1 MATQGAS
8 NNYDKFKD
16 STRKT
21 ARWLL
26 GVALIGCA
34 TGLIA
39 DAFVVGE
46 SLWRPIAIGASGSA
60 FFIGLRLW
68 MTGISDKPT
77 DLTPKSD

>member
-1 MATQGAS
+1 MATQNAS
-8 NNYDKFKD
+8 NNNDKFKY

-21 ARWLL
+21 AKWLL
-26 GVALIGCA
+26 GVALIGSV

-60 FFIGLRLW
+60 FFIGVRLW
-68 MTGISDKPT
+68 MTGISDNST
-77 DLTPKSD
+77 D

>member
-1 MATQGAS
+1 MES
-8 NNYDKFKD
+8 NDRSNPEDTSKRTLPD
-16 STRKT
+16 AVT
-21 ARWLL
+21 WLL

-60 FFIGLRLW
+60 FFVGLRLW
-68 MTGISDKPT
+68 VTGIT
-77 DLTPKSD
+77 NQ

>member
-1 MATQGAS
+1 MSDRNGKTENS
-8 NNYDKFKD
+8 WL
-16 STRKT
+16 KT
-21 ARWLL
+21 ATWLL

-68 MTGISDKPT
+68 ITGIND
-77 DLTPKSD
+77 

>member
-1 MATQGAS
+1 MSDRNGKTKNS
-8 NNYDKFKD
+8 WL
-16 STRKT
+16 KT
-21 ARWLL
+21 ATWLL
-26 GVALIGCA
+26 GVVLIGCA

-68 MTGISDKPT
+68 ITGIND
-77 DLTPKSD
+77 

>member
-1 MATQGAS
+1 MPDHNTKPRNSWQ
-8 NNYDKFKD
+8 
-16 STRKT
+16 KT
-21 ARWLL
+21 ATWLL

-68 MTGISDKPT
+68 ITGIND
-77 DLTPKSD
+77 

>member
-1 MATQGAS
+1 MAPNDTS
-8 NNYDKFKD
+8 NNNEK
-16 STRKT
+16 SSETPRKT
-21 ARWLL
+21 ATWLL

-60 FFIGLRLW
+60 FFVGLKLW
-68 MTGISDKPT
+68 MTGIT
-77 DLTPKSD
+77 D

>member
-1 MATQGAS
+1 MSPNETPNNNDKSSDSLRNTAT
-8 NNYDKFKD
+8 
-16 STRKT
+16 
-21 ARWLL
+21 WLL

-60 FFIGLRLW
+60 FFIGLKLW
-68 MTGISDKPT
+68 MTGIT
-77 DLTPKSD
+77 NR

>member
-1 MATQGAS
+1 MSPNETPNNNDKSSDSLRNNAT
-8 NNYDKFKD
+8 
-16 STRKT
+16 
-21 ARWLL
+21 WLL

-60 FFIGLRLW
+60 FFIGLKLW
-68 MTGISDKPT
+68 MTGIT
-77 DLTPKSD
+77 DR

>member
-1 MATQGAS
+1 MSSETTTQR
-8 NNYDKFKD
+8 NMIK
-16 STRKT
+16 
-21 ARWLL
+21 WLL

-46 SLWRPIAIGASGSA
+46 SLWRPIAIGASGSG

-68 MTGISDKPT
+68 MTGINH
-77 DLTPKSD
+77 

>member
-1 MATQGAS
+1 MSCEKSAERTQ
-8 NNYDKFKD
+8 
-16 STRKT
+16 STTSPYRNT
-21 ARWLL
+21 ITWLI

-46 SLWRPIAIGASGSA
+46 LLWRPIAIGASGSA

-68 MTGISDKPT
+68 MTGIK
-77 DLTPKSD
+77 